1 MFQWREFPLTEFKKV
16 KQCGLDN
23 TLNIFPRHTEHNT
36 NLGHA
41 SITIQIITRMYFR

>member
-36 NLGHA
+36 ILTSTTGN
-41 SITIQIITRMYFR
+41 STRY